1 MKKLGKIKLDQLN
14 KAELSEKELNRLLGG
29 ENCCLCACAGPSGP
43 VDNFNA
49 NVAGSLYSPSWTG
62 GTHGSHS
69 NVGIVVNNT
78 SLMFFILS
86 LFIGE

>member
-69 NVGIVVNNT
+69 IIVVNNT
-78 SLMFFILS
+78 SLMFFILA

>member
-43 VDNFNA
+43 VT
-49 NVAGSLYSPSWTG
+49 LMQMLQ
-62 GTHGSHS
+62 
-69 NVGIVVNNT
+69 VVCT
-78 SLMFFILS
+78 LHRGLAVLMDHIACRNS
-86 LFIGE
+86 SK

>member
-49 NVAGSLYSPSWTG
+49 NVAGSLYSRG
-62 GTHGSHS
+62 LA
-69 NVGIVVNNT
+69 V
-78 SLMFFILS
+78 LMDHIACRNS
-86 LFIGE
+86 SK

>member
-1 MKKLGKIKLDQLN
+1 MLYINECLIKILMTMKKLGKIKLDQLN

-69 NVGIVVNNT
+69 
-78 SLMFFILS
+78 M
-86 LFIGE
+86 

>member
-1 MKKLGKIKLDQLN
+1 MTMKKLGKIKLDQLN
-14 KAELSEKELNRLLGG
+14 KAELSEKELNRFLGG

-69 NVGIVVNNT
+69 
-78 SLMFFILS
+78 M
-86 LFIGE
+86 

>member
-49 NVAGSLYSPSWTG
+49 MLQ
-62 GTHGSHS
+62 
-69 NVGIVVNNT
+69 VVCT
-78 SLMFFILS
+78 LHRGLAVLMDHIACRNS
-86 LFIGE
+86 SK

>member
-1 MKKLGKIKLDQLN
+1 MTMKKLGKIKLDQLN

-49 NVAGSLYSPSWTG
+49 NIACRNSSK
-62 GTHGSHS
+62 
-69 NVGIVVNNT
+69 
-78 SLMFFILS
+78 
-86 LFIGE
+86 

>member
-62 GTHGSHS
+62 GTPVSFKQLTLPTS
-69 NVGIVVNNT
+69 DIVEVMVGEV
-78 SLMFFILS
+78 S
-86 LFIGE
+86 

>member
-1 MKKLGKIKLDQLN
+1 MTMKKLGKIKLDQLN

-29 ENCCLCACAGPSGP
+29 ENCCLCACAAASGP

-49 NVAGSLYSPSWTG
+49 NVAGSLYCPSWTG

-69 NVGIVVNNT
+69 
-78 SLMFFILS
+78 M
-86 LFIGE
+86 